1 MLSRDS
7 YKIIQVSRC
16 IFSNI
21 SEKFVTFLSSHI
33 IQTQKKGRA
42 VFMLLKL
49 LRLQTHLGAENLC
62 VAKKK
67 PKGFM
72 VAKNSDP
79 IFINTISQNVKIYYY

>member
-1 MLSRDS
+1 MS
-7 YKIIQVSRC
+7 KC
-16 IFSNI
+16 IFSII

-33 IQTQKKGRA
+33 MNIHKKRRD

-49 LRLQTHLGAENLC
+49 LKLQTHLGAENLC
-62 VAKKK
+62 VAKK

-79 IFINTISQNVKIYYY
+79 IFINTISHNVKIYNY